1 MAEAERTLLGLT
13 NVVILR
19 SRASAVVVTE
29 AYGRMPRPCRVV
41 VSGPGGFNTA
51 VQQMLEP
58 VIDDPEHITVLTA

>member
-1 MAEAERTLLGLT
+1 M
-13 NVVILR
+13 VILR

-29 AYGRMPRPCRVV
+29 ACGRMPRPCRVV